1 MEEIYYYN
9 NNPLQLSYS
18 NDYTPCQKLEIIK
31 QIEDDFENGMI
42 SHEQMRWCI
51 NNARYGS
58 YTIQRKIDKLIFD
71 GKLKYNPITNDKR
84 TFFKKPSPFDL

>member
-9 NNPLQLSYS
+9 NEPLQLSYL
-18 NDYTPCQKLEIIK
+18 NDYTPCQKLEIVK

-42 SHEQMRWCI
+42 SKEQMRWIC

-58 YTIQRKIDKLIFD
+58 FTIQKKIDHLILT
-71 GKLKYNPITNDKR
+71 GKIKYNPITNDKR
-84 TFFKKPSPFDL
+84 TFFKKPSAFDL

>member
-1 MEEIYYYN
+1 
-9 NNPLQLSYS
+9 
-18 NDYTPCQKLEIIK
+18 
-31 QIEDDFENGMI
+31 
-42 SHEQMRWCI
+42 MRWCI